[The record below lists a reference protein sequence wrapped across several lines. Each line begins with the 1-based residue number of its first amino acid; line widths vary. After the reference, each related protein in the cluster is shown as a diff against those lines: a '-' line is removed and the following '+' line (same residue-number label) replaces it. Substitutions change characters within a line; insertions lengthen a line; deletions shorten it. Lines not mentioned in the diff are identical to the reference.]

1 MFPVVAV
8 SGPFDD
14 EPDNR
19 VTALRKTIVRVGQV
33 RFGPGSW
40 PPDLLDRLDRITD
53 EAILKQL
60 FDRILKIARFED
72 LFVKLRRIQ
81 DA

>member
-19 VTALRKTIVRVGQV
+19 VTALRKTIVRVGQALWT
-33 RFGPGSW
+33 G
-40 PPDLLDRLDRITD
+40 IMAT
-53 EAILKQL
+53 
-60 FDRILKIARFED
+60 
-72 LFVKLRRIQ
+72 
-81 DA
+81 